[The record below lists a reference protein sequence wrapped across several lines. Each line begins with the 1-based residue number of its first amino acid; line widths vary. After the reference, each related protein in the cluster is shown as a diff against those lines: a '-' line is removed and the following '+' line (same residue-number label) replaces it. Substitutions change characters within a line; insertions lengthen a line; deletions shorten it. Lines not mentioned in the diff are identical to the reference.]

1 MKIKHAPPPKKRKKK
16 DPSYYLELNQR
27 YSKYPHQ
34 QQQQQQQQQQPAV
47 NSLDDPLADSPTST
61 QPNQAP
67 SAQTGTSSTSRP
79 TKAAQ
84 ERNRAAH
91 NNWAGAFPGLVW
103 QCKVF
108 QGSEAKSTLPSKNEH
123 FLRSMLRDA
132 IEEQIACGCRYCN
145 FGGEGGQE
153 CSMQPFPKRCIT
165 FVDMMGSL
173 ELEEPRFR
181 CQKCHREHDVHPMS
195 IGYFPATPMEPTVW
209 FSEALM
215 VATSKV
221 CFLHQQ
227 PKRLFHNSV
236 QLHTGV
242 RHGMHASRQTLRS
255 EKKGRFAE
263 LGYDS
268 LSVCTLGNGGQINEL
283 HTQK

>member
-1 MKIKHAPPPKKRKKK
+1 M
-16 DPSYYLELNQR
+16 
-27 YSKYPHQ
+27 
-34 QQQQQQQQQQPAV
+34 
-47 NSLDDPLADSPTST
+47 
-61 QPNQAP
+61 
-67 SAQTGTSSTSRP
+67 
-79 TKAAQ
+79 
-84 ERNRAAH
+84 
-91 NNWAGAFPGLVW
+91 
-103 QCKVF
+103 F

-221 CFLHQQ
+221 MIECATAMRTWCITLEDLHAFNGFSTNASKHLWQLGPAIQVWQQ
-227 PKRLFHNSV
+227 VEQES
-236 QLHTGV
+236 T
-242 RHGMHASRQTLRS
+242 
-255 EKKGRFAE
+255 
-263 LGYDS
+263 S
-268 LSVCTLGNGGQINEL
+268 L
-283 HTQK
+283 